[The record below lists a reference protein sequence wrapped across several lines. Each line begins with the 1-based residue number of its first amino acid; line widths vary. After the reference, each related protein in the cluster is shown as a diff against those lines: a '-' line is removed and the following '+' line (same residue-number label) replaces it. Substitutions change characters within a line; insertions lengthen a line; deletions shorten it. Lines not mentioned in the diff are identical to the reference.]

1 MGGFSWLVPRPA
13 AAGDPTH
20 ALFAAQSHS
29 IVDNLVALLR
39 HSRAWNCSGAERV
52 LGNTSR
58 SAERETHC
66 NNVCYLRSFGKQIPI
81 RSFTTRDPKPTSRR
95 GARMWAA
102 KRGAVPR
109 TVRFEADRG

>member
-1 MGGFSWLVPRPA
+1 MGGFSWLVLRPA

-20 ALFAAQSHS
+20 ALFADQSHS

-39 HSRAWNCSGAERV
+39 DSRAWNWSGAERV

-66 NNVCYLRSFGKQIPI
+66 NNFCYLRFIRKQIPI
-81 RSFTTRDPKPTSRR
+81 GSFTARDPSGTFL
-95 GARMWAA
+95 AA
-102 KRGAVPR
+102 AVPQAALR
-109 TVRFEADRG
+109 RLRAATAAQAPQS